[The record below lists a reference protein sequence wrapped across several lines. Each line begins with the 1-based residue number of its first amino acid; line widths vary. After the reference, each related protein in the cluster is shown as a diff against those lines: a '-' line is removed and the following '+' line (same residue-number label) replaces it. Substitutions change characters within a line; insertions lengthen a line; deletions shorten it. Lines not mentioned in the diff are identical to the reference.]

1 MARQGW
7 SFVAATL
14 LGVADAAAVDAVT
27 GASPPSRP
35 AGTAEVDIWITGR
48 GFAPGATVSISGGGV
63 SEVEAPTVVP
73 EAQRVDG
80 GRGDGLRWTIS
91 VAADAQQG
99 PRDVTVL
106 GPDGTMATGR
116 GIFSIGAAAPA
127 PPTQAPT
134 AAPTQAPSAPGSGAP
149 SAPEPPAPTGV
160 DVVTRASPGY
170 GAQGEQ
176 VNLWIVGRT
185 FVDGAR
191 VEFSQAGLGPA
202 QAEGVGELPLKIVRN
217 VPAENGKSDGIQ
229 YYLQIGQDT
238 PVGRVDITVIGPDG
252 SRATGAG
259 LFEVVAP
266 GAVPPDPGMGNVD
279 VVTGASPPAFRAGRD
294 VSLWVWGRGIA
305 TGAQLEFSRPG
316 ITPYAPYEAV
326 AQAGNYPGFDGLRAF
341 LLVEANVPAG
351 PVDVTVVN
359 PNGTRATGA
368 GLLTVVAPGE
378 PLPGAGEAVEEV
390 GTCLPPETTVE
401 EITRVVPK
409 QVLPGSPLPLAIF
422 GRGFA
427 CGASVLIAGG
437 GLQASAGTAP
447 RITRSVE
454 DPMATTLRWDLEV
467 LPDARLGPRD
477 VTVVN
482 PNNSSK
488 RVVGAFEVVEVITET
503 GLDAGVDRVDT
514 RNGGVRACSARP
526 GGASSEAWGL
536 TVALAGL
543 VAVRSRRRPAR
554 RRA

>member
-1 MARQGW
+1 M
-7 SFVAATL
+7 
-14 LGVADAAAVDAVT
+14 
-27 GASPPSRP
+27 
-35 AGTAEVDIWITGR
+35 
-48 GFAPGATVSISGGGV
+48 
-63 SEVEAPTVVP
+63 
-73 EAQRVDG
+73 
-80 GRGDGLRWTIS
+80 
-91 VAADAQQG
+91 
-99 PRDVTVL
+99 
-106 GPDGTMATGR
+106 
-116 GIFSIGAAAPA
+116 
-127 PPTQAPT
+127 
-134 AAPTQAPSAPGSGAP
+134 
-149 SAPEPPAPTGV
+149 
-160 DVVTRASPGY
+160 
-170 GAQGEQ
+170 
-176 VNLWIVGRT
+176 
-185 FVDGAR
+185 
-191 VEFSQAGLGPA
+191 
-202 QAEGVGELPLKIVRN
+202 
-217 VPAENGKSDGIQ
+217 
-229 YYLQIGQDT
+229 
-238 PVGRVDITVIGPDG
+238 
-252 SRATGAG
+252 
-259 LFEVVAP
+259 
-266 GAVPPDPGMGNVD
+266 
-279 VVTGASPPAFRAGRD
+279 
-294 VSLWVWGRGIA
+294 WGRGIA

-503 GLDAGVDRVDT
+503 GLDAGIDRVDT

>member
-1 MARQGW
+1 MARLRW
-7 SFVAATL
+7 ACLVAGAL
-14 LGVADAAAVDAVT
+14 WAAEAAAVDAVT

-35 AGTAEVDIWITGR
+35 AGTAQATLWITGR
-48 GFAPGATVSISGGGV
+48 GFVPGATVSISGAGV
-63 SEVEAPTVVP
+63 SQIAAPIIVP
-73 EAQRVDG
+73 EAERVDG
-80 GRGDGLRWTIS
+80 GRGDGIRWSIA

-99 PRDVTVL
+99 PRDVTVT

-116 GIFSIGAAAPA
+116 GIFTIGGVAPA

-134 AAPTQAPSAPGSGAP
+134 QAPTAPGSEAP
-149 SAPEPPAPTGV
+149 SAPEPAPPTGV
-160 DVVTRASPGY
+160 DVVTRASPAY

-185 FVDGAR
+185 FVDGTR
-191 VEFSQAGLGPA
+191 VEFSQAGLRPA
-202 QAEGVGELPLKIVRN
+202 EAEGFGELPLKIVRN
-217 VPAENGKSDGIQ
+217 VAAENGKADGIQ
-229 YYLQIGQDT
+229 YFLQIGQDT
-238 PVGRVDITVIGPDG
+238 PVGQVDITVIGPDG
-252 SRATGAG
+252 SRATGRG

-266 GAVPPDPGMGNVD
+266 GAMPLDPGMGNVD
-279 VVTGASPPAFRAGRD
+279 VVTGASPAAFRAGRD
-294 VSLWVWGRGIA
+294 VSLWVWGKGIA
-305 TGAQLEFSRPG
+305 SGAQLEFSRPG
-316 ITPYAPYEAV
+316 IAPYAPYEAV
-326 AQAGNYPGFDGLRAF
+326 PEAGNYPGFDGLRAF

-368 GLLTVVAPGE
+368 GLLTVVGPGE
-378 PLPGAGEAVEEV
+378 PLPGAGEAVDEV

-409 QVLPGSPLPLAIF
+409 QVRPGSPLPLAIV

-447 RITRSVE
+447 RIVRSVA
-454 DPMATTLRWDLEV
+454 DPMATTLYWDLEV
-467 LPDARLGPRD
+467 LADARLGPRE

-488 RVVGAFEVVEVITET
+488 RVVSAFEVVDVVTET
-503 GLDAGVDRVDT
+503 GLDAGVDRVDS
-514 RNGGVRACSARP
+514 RSGGVRACSARP
-526 GGASSEAWGL
+526 ASARSAGASIALITVGL
-536 TVALAGL
+536 LAS
-543 VAVRSRRRPAR
+543 RSRRRR
-554 RRA
+554 TRDRM